1 MGTHGGR
8 VCYESRVD
16 DDGRKI
22 ILSAVRAKRAAEAR
36 TRALVGR
43 WVSAGGEWVTYIS
56 SGLIFAYRRL
66 ARPPPRRRARQPRT
80 PRLATAARGEGGGSR
95 LFFIY
100 GRLTNNAI
108 LYRYYCDG

>member
-8 VCYESRVD
+8 VCCESRVD

-66 ARPPPRRRARQPRT
+66 ARPPPRPPAAPST
-80 PRLATAARGEGGGSR
+80 TAPYPPTRHSCERGGGGGR
-95 LFFIY
+95 DYFLFTV
-100 GRLTNNAI
+100 G
-108 LYRYYCDG
+108 